1 MCPGRRHGEKM
12 ELVCIVCPNG
22 CRLSVKEN
30 ENGVE
35 VVGAKCKRGENFART
50 ELTCPMRTVTTSVKT
65 TVENFPVVSVK
76 TDGEIPK
83 EKVFP
88 LINLLK
94 DVVITNPLPIGT
106 IVLSNVFDTGVN
118 IVTTTN
124 ML

>member
-1 MCPGRRHGEKM
+1 M

-22 CRLSVKEN
+22 CRLSVKN
-30 ENGVE
+30 NGDNVE
-35 VVGAKCKRGENFART
+35 VVGAKCKRGENFARA

-76 TDGEIPK
+76 TNGEIPR
-83 EKVFP
+83 EKIFP
-88 LINLLK
+88 LINLLAK
-94 DVVITNPLPIGT
+94 VVIKTPLPIGT
-106 IVLSNVFDTGVN
+106 VVLSNVLDTGVN

>member
-1 MCPGRRHGEKM
+1 M
-12 ELVCIVCPNG
+12 
-22 CRLSVKEN
+22 
-30 ENGVE
+30 E
-35 VVGAKCKRGENFART
+35 VVGAKCKRGESFART

-83 EKVFP
+83 EKIFP

-94 DVVITNPLPIGT
+94 EVVIKYPVPIGT
-106 IVLSNVFDTGVN
+106 VVLSNVFDTGVN

>member
-1 MCPGRRHGEKM
+1 M

-22 CRLSVKEN
+22 CRLSVEK
-30 ENGVE
+30 NGDNVK
-35 VVGAKCKRGENFART
+35 VIGAKCKRGENFART

-94 DVVITNPLPIGT
+94 DVVLTNPVPIGT
-106 IVLSNVFDTGVN
+106 VVLYNVLDTGVN